1 MITELLIRAVINYQ
15 IATQPFQIV
24 HRFKTYQ
31 ETILTLYEWDN
42 ELRITVVLEKRY
54 IKVVNLFIL

>member
-1 MITELLIRAVINYQ
+1 MITELLKRAVINYQ

-31 ETILTLYEWDN
+31 ETVLTFYEWDN
-42 ELRITVVLEKRY
+42 ELRITVALEK
-54 IKVVNLFIL
+54 NT

>member
-24 HRFKTYQ
+24 LHFKTYQ
-31 ETILTLYEWDN
+31 ETILRLYEWDN
-42 ELRITVVLEKRY
+42 ELRIEM
-54 IKVVNLFIL
+54 IL